1 MIIENFRKETVKEL
15 YQRFDEK
22 GRLMPPGL
30 TYIDSWINEDVSVCY
45 QLMESESLAA
55 LHQWIANWND
65 LADFQIIPI
74 ISSDEARNKVL
85 NASPCP

>member
-55 LHQWIANWND
+55 LHEWIANWND

-74 ISSDEARNKVL
+74 ISSDEARLKVL
-85 NASPCP
+85 NA